1 MRSPEGREEIKKTK
15 MFKLQKNMLKRSDP
29 E

>member
-15 MFKLQKNMLKRSDP
+15 MLKLQNNMLKRSDP